1 MTLDELVT
9 ELRQREIHL
18 YLQGGRLRYRGPT
31 GALTPTLRSALQA
44 AREELI
50 SRLGGTEC
58 RNASGIA
65 PASRSGPLPLSF
77 AQQRLWFLDQLDPG
91 NTIYLMPTALR
102 VTGPLDVQILER
114 SFNELVRRH
123 ESLRTT
129 FSVVD
134 GEPVQVIAPEI
145 DLSLPIVDLR
155 DRPEQ
160 TEERLRRLAT
170 DEARKPFDLSRGPL
184 LRAALSR
191 LPDEEDQPAYLLLMT
206 LHHIIS
212 DDWSMALFF
221 KELAA
226 VYEAYCAGRPSPLP
240 PMSLQYADFALWQ
253 RRWLQGAALEEQ
265 LSYWRR
271 QLDPL
276 PPALSLPTDRPRPAA
291 QTYAGGTH
299 RFRLASEWIRPLQT
313 LSRREGATLFMTLL
327 AAFQVLLHRYGGDRD
342 LYIGTPIANR
352 NRVEIEG
359 IIGFFVN
366 TLVLRTDLSGNPSF
380 VELLKRVRKVCLG
393 AQAHQ
398 DLPFERLVEELRPER
413 DMSRNPLFQVMF
425 VLHSVYFEEP
435 RIPGLGIASV
445 QGIRKTAAFD
455 LTLHMAEVGGEMEG
469 WFEYNTDLFEEATL
483 RRMEAHFR
491 NLLSDIVS
499 RPEARIG
506 DLSVLGEAER
516 RRLLTEWNAT
526 RTTFRR
532 DISLHGLFQEQVEKT
547 PDAAAVVFEERQ
559 ITYEEINRRA
569 NQLAHLLQ
577 RLGTG
582 PEMIVGLCVERSIEM
597 VVGILAILKAGG
609 AYLPIDPSYPK
620 ERITFML
627 EDTQVPLLLT
637 QARLR
642 ESLPELQATVICI
655 DSETERIS
663 EAVENPKCRAVPE
676 NLAYVIY
683 TSGSTGRPKG
693 VAVTHANAVHST
705 FARIAYY
712 GNAIPR
718 FLLLSSFAF
727 DSSVAGLF
735 GTLCCG
741 GRLILPAEGSQSDLS
756 VLAGIIQRHAVS
768 HLLCIPSL
776 WGLLLEQAGPEALGS
791 LKAVIVAGE
800 PCSIGLAREHR
811 KILPDAAFFNEYGPT
826 EATVWC
832 SVYEVRAEEDHPA
845 IPIGRPIAHTQLYI
859 LDEYL
864 QPLPEKVAG
873 EIYVGGAGL
882 ARGYLNRSDR
892 TAERF
897 IPDPFGDTPGERL
910 YRTGDRARF
919 LRDGKIEF
927 LGRIDDQVKIR
938 GYRVELG
945 EVEAALGRH
954 PAVAEAAVIARED
967 APGAKHLAAY
977 LVPHAGADLDLDLD
991 DLRSF
996 LRRNLADYMIP
1007 SAFVVLDSIPRTPNG
1022 KTDRKGLPAPR
1033 LCDGPAGSYLAPRT
1047 ETEARLADLW
1057 KEVLGL
1063 DRVGV
1068 RYNFFELG
1076 GHSLLAARL
1085 LFRIREVF
1093 KIDLPL
1099 RSLFQNTTVEAQAKR
1114 IEEGSLSV
1122 PGRDPSTVD
1131 LKAEAVLDPAIVPPE
1146 TAAGIE
1152 AGPMAILL
1160 TGATGFLGAFLLHEL
1175 IRQTRARIYCL
1186 VRARSLPEASEK
1198 IRRTLE
1204 RYSLREPSFNSRI
1217 DYVCGD
1223 LSLPRLGLSEE
1234 RFQELA
1240 RRIDVIYHNGALVN
1254 FVQPYSLLKTA
1265 NVLGT
1270 REVLRLAC
1278 TDRIKAVH
1286 YISTLSVLGEGI
1298 SPDPLGFSEEDFP
1311 DPDSGL
1317 TDGYSQSKWVAEK
1330 LMRIARDRGLP
1341 VTLYR
1346 PSTVTGHSRT
1356 GVWNTDDFFCRLIK
1370 GCILAGKV
1378 PEEARPLDMVPVDY
1392 VSRAIVALSL
1402 KSASSGQT
1410 YHLNNPD
1417 SPSTSN
1423 LVDWMNRF
1431 GYSVEP
1437 VPYAR
1442 WREEVCRAARDSP
1455 DHPLLPLLPLFEAE
1469 GEAEQGGASGSQA
1482 QRFDCR
1488 KTREA
1493 LLRSGVVP
1501 PTVDR
1506 DLWFVYFSYF
1516 VKSGYLPA
1524 ARTRGVNHGATE

>member
-18 YLQGGRLRYRGPT
+18 YLQEGSLRYRGPT
-31 GALTPTLRSALQA
+31 GALTPELRSALQA
-44 AREELI
+44 VKEEITARLVHAQGQ
-50 SRLGGTEC
+50 S
-58 RNASGIA
+58 A
-65 PASRSGPLPLSF
+65 PAIEPLSRSGPTPVSF

-102 VTGPLDVQILER
+102 VTGPLDVPLLER
-114 SFNELVRRH
+114 SFNDLVRRH
-123 ESLRTT
+123 EALRTT
-129 FSVVD
+129 FEAID
-134 GEPVQVIAPEI
+134 GEPVQVIAPE
-145 DLSLPIVDLR
+145 LKLPLPIVDLR
-155 DRPEQ
+155 DRPEGS
-160 TEERLRRLAT
+160 EEEVRRLAT
-170 DEARKPFDLSRGPL
+170 QEAQKPFDLSRGPL
-184 LRAALSR
+184 LRISLFL
-191 LPDEEDQPAYLLLMT
+191 LPAQEGNPAHLLLVTM
-206 LHHIIS
+206 HHIVS

-221 KELAA
+221 KEWVIL
-226 VYEAYCAGRPSPLP
+226 YEAYCAGRPSPLA
-240 PMSLQYADFALWQ
+240 PMSIQYADFALWQ
-253 RRWLQGAALEEQ
+253 RRWLQGPALEEQ

-271 QLDPL
+271 QLDRL
-276 PPALSLPTDRPRPAA
+276 PPSLNLPTDRPRPAV
-291 QTYAGGTH
+291 QTYAGGVH
-299 RFRLASEWIRPLQT
+299 RFRVASELTRQLLA
-313 LSRREGATLFMTLL
+313 LSRKEGVTLFMTLL
-327 AAFQVLLHRYGGDRD
+327 AAFKVLLHRYGGDRD
-342 LYIGTPIANR
+342 LSVGTPIANR

-359 IIGFFVN
+359 LIGFFVN

-393 AQAHQ
+393 AQAYQ
-398 DLPFERLVEELRPER
+398 DLPFEKLVEELHPAR
-413 DMSRNPLFQVMF
+413 DMSHNPLFQVMF

-435 RIPGLGIASV
+435 RIPGLGIANV

-469 WFEYNTDLFEEATL
+469 WFEYNADLFEEATL
-483 RRMEAHFR
+483 CRMEAHFR

-559 ITYEEINRRA
+559 ITYGELNRRA

-577 RLGTG
+577 RLGAG

-620 ERITFML
+620 ERIAFML
-627 EDTQVPLLLT
+627 EDAQAPLLLT

-663 EAVENPKCRAVPE
+663 EAAENPKFRTVPE

-705 FARIAYY
+705 LARIAYY
-712 GNAIPR
+712 GNTIPR

-727 DSSVAGLF
+727 DSSIAGLF

-741 GRLILPAEGSQSDLS
+741 GRLILSAEGSQSDLS

-832 SVYEVRAEEDHPA
+832 SVYEVRAEEDHPV

-882 ARGYLNRSDR
+882 VRGYLDRPDR

-897 IPDPFGDTPGERL
+897 IPDPFGDAPGARL

-938 GYRVELG
+938 GYRVEPG
-945 EVEAALGRH
+945 EVEAAFGQH
-954 PAVAEAAVIARED
+954 PAVAEVAVVARED
-967 APGAKHLAAY
+967 APGAKRLAAY
-977 LVPHAGADLDLDLD
+977 LVLHAGAELDLE

-1007 SAFVVLDSIPRTPNG
+1007 SAFVVLDSMPRTPNG
-1022 KTDRKGLPAPR
+1022 KIDRKGLPVPR

-1057 KEVLGL
+1057 KEALGL

-1068 RYNFFELG
+1068 RHNFFELG

-1093 KIDLPL
+1093 KVDLPL

-1114 IEEGSLSV
+1114 IEEGSLPV

-1131 LKAEAVLDPAIVPPE
+1131 LKAEAVLERAIVPPE
-1146 TAAGIE
+1146 TAAGIG
-1152 AGPMAILL
+1152 AGPVAILL

-1175 IRQTRARIYCL
+1175 ILQTRAKIYCL
-1186 VRARSLPEASEK
+1186 VRARSLPEAAEK
-1198 IRRTLE
+1198 LRRTLE

-1223 LSLPRLGLSEE
+1223 LSLPRLGLPEE
-1234 RFQELA
+1234 RFQELG
-1240 RRIDVIYHNGALVN
+1240 RWIDLIYHNGALVN
-1254 FVQPYSLLKTA
+1254 FVQPYTFLKAA

-1270 REVLRLAC
+1270 QEVLRLAC

-1286 YISTLSVLGEGI
+1286 YISTLSVFGEGI

-1330 LMRIARDRGLP
+1330 LMRIARGRGLP

-1370 GCILAGKV
+1370 GCILAGKA

-1402 KSASSGQT
+1402 KSGSSGQT

-1431 GYSVEP
+1431 GYAVEP
-1437 VPYAR
+1437 VPYTR
-1442 WREEVCRAARDSP
+1442 WREETFRAARDSP

-1493 LLRSGVVP
+1493 LLGSGVVP
-1501 PTVDR
+1501 PSVDR
-1506 DLWFVYFSYF
+1506 DLWDVYFSYF

-1524 ARTRGVNHGATE
+1524 ARTREVNHGATE